1 MPLNLERDKP
11 SYDKDKYYKLNEN
24 RFSTPDEGLDGE
36 YTALSKLYNA
46 LKNYGTPS
54 DDYEELFIYRFSG
67 IYQKDAPIEK
77 YRSENKMEWNW
88 KRKQTLPVVIR
99 LLFQEKTGRIP
110 YKAIAS
116 YFGIEDT
123 NGFSSLCKSVGQNS
137 LESIR
142 AMLTDCGFTGFD
154 DIVQQ
159 IKKGI

>member
-1 MPLNLERDKP
+1 MC
-11 SYDKDKYYKLNEN
+11 
-24 RFSTPDEGLDGE
+24 FSP
-36 YTALSKLYNA
+36 
-46 LKNYGTPS
+46 PQQQ
-54 DDYEELFIYRFSG
+54 ELVSSFKAI
-67 IYQKDAPIEK
+67 P
-77 YRSENKMEWNW
+77 
-88 KRKQTLPVVIR
+88 P
-99 LLFQEKTGRIP
+99 LFQEKTGRIP